1 MILDLNEDYSENVP
15 YSYPGHFLFIE
26 EDRLSQYPQY
36 TALSHWH
43 DDVEFIAILSGEMSY
58 NINGRV
64 TALHPGEGMFVNS
77 RQFHYGFSREQKECV
92 FLCILFHPMLLCCTS
107 AMEQTYIAP
116 VLSNTA
122 FPCWPLHTA
131 IPWENKILQALTQM
145 YGLLGQPAFPLLI
158 QSLSFQIWH
167 ELYTHAPKTPPAAA
181 RSTLQLSSL
190 REMVSYIQKHH
201 AEKISLEDIA
211 AVGNVCKSKCCSLF
225 RTCLGQ
231 TPVSYL
237 IRYRLEKSIELMAAT
252 DMNITQIS
260 YEVGFSG
267 TSYFSETFHKHFG
280 CSPMRYR
287 ESHLHPKT
295 KDKTVSPRSPE
306 HPECV

>member
-15 YSYPGHFLFIE
+15 YNYPEHFLFIE

-43 DDVEFIAILSGEMSY
+43 DDVEFIAVLSGEMRY
-58 NINGRV
+58 NINGRII
-64 TALHPGEGMFVNS
+64 TMHPGEGVFVNS
-77 RQFHYGFSREQKECV
+77 RQFHYGFSKEQKECV
-92 FLCILFHPMLLCCTS
+92 FLCILLHPMLLCCTS
-107 AMEQTYIAP
+107 PMEQAYIGP
-116 VLSNTA
+116 LLSNTA
-122 FPCWPLHTA
+122 FPCWPLRTTV
-131 IPWENKILQALTQM
+131 PWEDNILQALRQM

-158 QSLSFQIWH
+158 QSLFYQIWH
-167 ELYTHAPKTPPAAA
+167 ALYTHAPKEQTSAAK
-181 RSTLQLSSL
+181 STSQLSSV
-190 REMVSYIQKHH
+190 REMVRYIQGHY

-225 RTCLGQ
+225 RTYLDQ

-237 IRYRLEKSIELMAAT
+237 IRYRLEKSIGLMSTT
-252 DMNITQIS
+252 DMNITQIG

-267 TSYFSETFHKHFG
+267 TSYFSETFHKHYG

-287 ESHLHPKT
+287 ETHLHPKPKNENT
-295 KDKTVSPRSPE
+295 L
-306 HPECV
+306 